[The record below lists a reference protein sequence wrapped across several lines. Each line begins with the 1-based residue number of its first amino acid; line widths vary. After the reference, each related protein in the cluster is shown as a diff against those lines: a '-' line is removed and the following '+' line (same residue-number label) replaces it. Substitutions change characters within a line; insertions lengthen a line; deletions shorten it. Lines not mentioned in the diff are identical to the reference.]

1 MSGPEII
8 LSVLLLAAAGA
19 AVWFMLRARVLA
31 ERLVQQER
39 QHALELES
47 LDVRHRERMDD
58 QKRSAEEAQARFQSM
73 QEEFRRIIDQSAST
87 AMKQSAEHLL
97 KLTETKLKDA
107 AERADADM
115 RAGRTAVGGLLQPIS
130 DTLKRTEEKLAKL
143 EQERSAAA
151 ARLEEQVRSLAGGSE
166 ALRKETLALTQAL
179 RRPEVRGRYG
189 EVQLRRVVEL
199 AGMREWCDF
208 DEQAESRD
216 QDGRAL
222 RPDVVV
228 RLPNSR
234 SLAVDA
240 KTNISAYLDA
250 IEVGDAARR
259 EERLEA
265 FARHVEEQALA
276 LGKKGYWQHLEAS
289 PEFVVMF
296 IPGDQFIDA
305 ALQRRPGLLEL
316 AANSR
321 VILASPST
329 LIGLLYAVH
338 VGWREQG
345 ATQRADDLLKLARDL
360 HERLATVLAYS
371 EGLGKSLAGSV
382 EKYNEF
388 RSSLDRRVLPAVRR
402 LEDLGAKG
410 KKDAPEPPLIQTR
423 PTLSPAE
430 SPAQTI
436 SE

>member
-265 FARHVEEQALA
+265 FARHVEEQWANRA
-276 LGKKGYWQHLEAS
+276 G
-289 PEFVVMF
+289 
-296 IPGDQFIDA
+296 IDP
-305 ALQRRPGLLEL
+305 LRP
-316 AANSR
+316 S
-321 VILASPST
+321 
-329 LIGLLYAVH
+329 
-338 VGWREQG
+338 
-345 ATQRADDLLKLARDL
+345 ADVA
-360 HERLATVLAYS
+360 
-371 EGLGKSLAGSV
+371 
-382 EKYNEF
+382 
-388 RSSLDRRVLPAVRR
+388 
-402 LEDLGAKG
+402 
-410 KKDAPEPPLIQTR
+410 
-423 PTLSPAE
+423 
-430 SPAQTI
+430 
-436 SE
+436 